1 MTKKANKS
9 SEMYFQ
15 MEFSIALHKI
25 MVDALAN
32 AVICPASGCNNN
44 IPSMRNMN
52 PIMNDKFLLIESVH
66 KLIINIGK
74 QILAI

>member
-15 MEFSIALHKI
+15 IEFSIALHKI
-25 MVDALAN
+25 IVDAQAN
-32 AVICPASGCNNN
+32 AVICPASGCMNN

-52 PIMNDKFLLIESVH
+52 PIVNDKWLLIE
-66 KLIINIGK
+66 KLNK
-74 QILAI
+74 